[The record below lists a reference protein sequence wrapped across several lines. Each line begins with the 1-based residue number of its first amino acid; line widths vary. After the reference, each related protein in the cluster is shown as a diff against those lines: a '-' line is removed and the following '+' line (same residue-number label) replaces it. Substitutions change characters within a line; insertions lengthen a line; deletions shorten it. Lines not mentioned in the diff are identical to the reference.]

1 MVNRC
6 AEKNLYCN
14 ILIMVSPLIAS
25 LYSEGKE
32 AAEEVTSLGVAVSL
46 SKNVPKFVKINSELA
61 YYTEIKNED
70 GNKKLKML
78 EFFKTEGES
87 GLSFCHN

>member
-14 ILIMVSPLIAS
+14 ILIMVSPLVAS

-32 AAEEVTSLGVAVSL
+32 AAEAVTSLGVAVSL

-70 GNKKLKML
+70 GNKKLKCL
-78 EFFKTEGES
+78 N
-87 GLSFCHN
+87 FCGSKGKAA